1 MSLAAEYL
9 ETQVMTAT
17 PHRLHLMVV
26 DAALRNTRRGL
37 EMLSVQKWEELDR
50 SLGKARECVAELISG
65 LNPEMAP
72 ELVESFRALFGFVY
86 RSLTVGDLERDSKA
100 LLDAMRILLLHREN
114 WVALGERLMQDA
126 AVDGATESPKFAE
139 PGAIPAP
146 HGRSWSA

>member
-26 DAALRNTRRGL
+26 DAALRNTRRGI
-37 EMLSVQKWEELDR
+37 EMLAAEEWEELDR
-50 SLGKARECVAELISG
+50 ALGKARECVAELISG

-72 ELVESFRALFGFVY
+72 ELVESFRGLFGFVY
-86 RSLTVGDLERDSKA
+86 RSLTVGDLERDSKT
-100 LLDAMRILLLHREN
+100 LLDAMRILLLHRDN
-114 WVALGERLMQDA
+114 WVALGERLMQET
-126 AVDGATESPKFAE
+126 ATPPAGTSTFAE
-139 PGAIPAP
+139 PSAVPAP